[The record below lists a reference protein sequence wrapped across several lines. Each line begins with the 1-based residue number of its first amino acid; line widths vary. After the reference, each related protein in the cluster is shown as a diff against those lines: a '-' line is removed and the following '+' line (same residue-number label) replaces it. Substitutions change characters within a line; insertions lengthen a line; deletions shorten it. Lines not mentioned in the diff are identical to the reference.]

1 MVTLMR
7 ILREN
12 FCNSSVEVRVGKN
25 IASSISEIKEKKA
38 LVYPHSLSFVVEKV
52 KNGLV
57 NFVEFQIQDG
67 ESAKDISF
75 AIQILETM
83 FHEGFTRSD
92 FVVAIGGGAITDL
105 SGFVAS
111 VYMRGINLV
120 NVPTTLLGMVD
131 AALGGKNGV
140 NFRGIKN
147 IIGSFYQPSLVVSDL
162 SFLETLP
169 KEELCRGMAEVIKY
183 GITLDKNLF
192 NYLSWHRDQILL
204 KDNSKLEE
212 VVYRSSLNKLSIVKE
227 DERETK
233 GVRIVLNFGHTIG
246 HAIEAAS
253 NFKVH
258 HGEAVSAGM
267 VCEAEIA
274 RELGYTKEDVVEA
287 LKFVLKSY
295 GLPVSLEELK
305 VNVSSDMLLLA
316 VKKDKKAKE
325 STIALPVL
333 EDIGSWKKIEISLEV
348 MQKCVLKCLK

>member
-1 MVTLMR
+1 MR
-7 ILREN
+7 ILKEN

-25 IASSISEIKEKKA
+25 IVSSISEIKEKKA
-38 LVYPHSLSFVVEKV
+38 LVYPNSLSFTVERI
-52 KNGLV
+52 KNNLV
-57 NFVEFQIQDG
+57 NFVDFQIQDG
-67 ESAKDISF
+67 ERAKDISL

-83 FHEGFTRSD
+83 LREGFTKSD
-92 FVVAIGGGAITDL
+92 FVVAIGGGTITDL

-111 VYMRGINLV
+111 VYMRGVNLV

-147 IIGSFYQPSLVVSDL
+147 MIGTFYQPSLVISDL

-169 KEELCRGMAEVIKY
+169 REELCRGLAEVIKY

-192 NYLSWHRDQILL
+192 NYLGCYRDQILS
-204 KDNSKLEE
+204 KDSSKLEE
-212 VVYRSSLNKLSIVKE
+212 IVYRSSLNKLSVVKE

-233 GVRIVLNFGHTIG
+233 GIRIVLNFGHTIG

-258 HGEAVSAGM
+258 HGEAVSVGM
-267 VCEAEIA
+267 AYEAEIA
-274 RELGYTKEDVVEA
+274 RKLGYAKEGIVEE

-295 GLPVSLEELK
+295 GLPVSLKELK
-305 VNVSSDMLLLA
+305 VNVSLDMLLLA
-316 VKKDKKAKE
+316 IKKDKKAKE

-333 EDIGSWKKIEISLEV
+333 EDIGSWKKIETSVEV
-348 MQKCVLKCLK
+348 MRECMLKCLK

>member
-1 MVTLMR
+1 MR
-7 ILREN
+7 ILKEN

-25 IASSISEIKEKKA
+25 IVSSISEIKEKKA
-38 LVYPHSLSFVVEKV
+38 LVYPNSLSFTVERI
-52 KNGLV
+52 KNNLV
-57 NFVEFQIQDG
+57 NFVDFQIQDG
-67 ESAKDISF
+67 ERAKDISL

-83 FHEGFTRSD
+83 LREGFTKSD
-92 FVVAIGGGAITDL
+92 FVIAIGGGTITDL
-105 SGFVAS
+105 TGFVAS
-111 VYMRGINLV
+111 VYMRGVNLV

-147 IIGSFYQPSLVVSDL
+147 MIGTFYQPSLVISDL

-169 KEELCRGMAEVIKY
+169 REELCRGLAEVIKY

-192 NYLSWHRDQILL
+192 NYLGWYRDQILS
-204 KDNSKLEE
+204 KDSSKLEE
-212 VVYRSSLNKLSIVKE
+212 IVYRSSLNKLSVVKE

-233 GVRIVLNFGHTIG
+233 GIRIVLNFGHTIG

-258 HGEAVSAGM
+258 HGEAVSVGM
-267 VCEAEIA
+267 AYEAEIA
-274 RELGYTKEDVVEA
+274 RKLGYAKEGIVEE

-295 GLPVSLEELK
+295 GLPVSLKELK
-305 VNVSSDMLLLA
+305 VNVSLDMLLLA
-316 VKKDKKAKE
+316 IKKDKKAKE

-333 EDIGSWKKIEISLEV
+333 EDIGSWKKIETSVEV
-348 MQKCVLKCLK
+348 MRECMLKCLK

>member
-1 MVTLMR
+1 MR
-7 ILREN
+7 ILKEN

-25 IASSISEIKEKKA
+25 IVSSISEIKEKKA
-38 LVYPHSLSFVVEKV
+38 LVYPNSLSFTVERI
-52 KNGLV
+52 KNNLV
-57 NFVEFQIQDG
+57 NFVDFQIQDG
-67 ESAKDISF
+67 ESAKDISL

-83 FHEGFTRSD
+83 LREGFTKSD
-92 FVVAIGGGAITDL
+92 FVIAIGGGTITDL

-111 VYMRGINLV
+111 VYMRGVNLV

-147 IIGSFYQPSLVVSDL
+147 MIGTFYQPSLVISDL

-169 KEELCRGMAEVIKY
+169 REELCRGLAEVIKY

-192 NYLSWHRDQILL
+192 NYLGWYRDQILS
-204 KDNSKLEE
+204 KDSSKLEE
-212 VVYRSSLNKLSIVKE
+212 IVYRSSLNKLSVVKE

-233 GVRIVLNFGHTIG
+233 GIRIVLNFGHTIG

-258 HGEAVSAGM
+258 HGEAVSVGM
-267 VCEAEIA
+267 AYEAEIA
-274 RELGYTKEDVVEA
+274 RKLGYAKEGIVEE

-295 GLPVSLEELK
+295 GLPVSLKELK
-305 VNVSSDMLLLA
+305 VNVSLDMLLLA
-316 VKKDKKAKE
+316 IKKDKKAKE

-333 EDIGSWKKIEISLEV
+333 EDIGSWKKIETSVEV
-348 MQKCVLKCLK
+348 MRECMLKCLK

>member
-1 MVTLMR
+1 MR
-7 ILREN
+7 ILKEN

-25 IASSISEIKEKKA
+25 IVSSISEIKEKKA
-38 LVYPHSLSFVVEKV
+38 LVYPNSLSFTVERI
-52 KNGLV
+52 KNNLV
-57 NFVEFQIQDG
+57 NFVDFQIQDG
-67 ESAKDISF
+67 ERAKDISL

-83 FHEGFTRSD
+83 LREGFTKSD
-92 FVVAIGGGAITDL
+92 FVIAIGGGTITDL

-111 VYMRGINLV
+111 VYMRGVNLV

-147 IIGSFYQPSLVVSDL
+147 MIGTFYQPSLVISDL

-169 KEELCRGMAEVIKY
+169 REELCRGLAEVIKY

-192 NYLSWHRDQILL
+192 NYLGWYRDQILS
-204 KDNSKLEE
+204 KDSSKLEE
-212 VVYRSSLNKLSIVKE
+212 IVYRSSLNKLSVVKE

-233 GVRIVLNFGHTIG
+233 GIRIVLNFGHTIG

-258 HGEAVSAGM
+258 HGEAVSVGM
-267 VCEAEIA
+267 AYEAEIA
-274 RELGYTKEDVVEA
+274 RKLGYAKEGIVEE

-295 GLPVSLEELK
+295 GLPVSLKELK
-305 VNVSSDMLLLA
+305 VNVSLDMLLLA
-316 VKKDKKAKE
+316 IKKDKKAKE

-333 EDIGSWKKIEISLEV
+333 EDIGSWKKIETSVEV
-348 MQKCVLKCLK
+348 MRECMLKCLK